1 MCKTAY
7 DVIIIG
13 AGPAGLSTAINL
25 FERGVTDV
33 LVVERAKFPRYK
45 CCAGYI
51 TKKTCKEYEKLG
63 LDIRSCN
70 YSLIKDF
77 NVLYKFRKKI
87 NIENKF
93 LYTNRFIERVELDN
107 AFFEL
112 AAAKGIEVRENLS
125 IREHSLENNCVTLSD
140 GKAYSYN
147 YLVFADGTTSFG
159 NRYRKNKKCNIA
171 MQLTFESDMPEAIDI
186 HFGITRRGY
195 GWVSTYGGVTNIGLT
210 DVYKTGSKDYAKV
223 FKEFT
228 EKLGVCVDIKD
239 LKAAFTPIGVR
250 KAVLGS
256 NVYFV
261 GDAAGACDP
270 LTLSGLRYGLESGK
284 YCAEAILRSKPKYYK
299 KYLRK
304 LKIRF
309 AFMKTMQKVFYLKC
323 VMFLTF
329 NVLCTCFGKMVER
342 VFNNF
347 FVNKK

>member
-1 MCKTAY
+1 MSKTAY

-25 FERGVTDV
+25 LERGITDV
-33 LVVERAKFPRYK
+33 LVVERAEFPRYK

-51 TKKTCKEYEKLG
+51 TNKTCKEYEKLG
-63 LDIRSCN
+63 LDICDCN

-77 NVLYKFRKKI
+77 NVLYKFHKKI

-107 AFFEL
+107 AFFKL
-112 AAAKGIEVRENLS
+112 SVSKGIEVRENLS
-125 IREHSLENNCVTLSD
+125 ICEHCIENSTVTLSD
-140 GKAYSYN
+140 GNTYSYN
-147 YLVFADGTTSFG
+147 YLVFADGTKSYG
-159 NRYRKNKKCNIA
+159 SRYRKNKKCNIA
-171 MQLTFESDMPEAIDI
+171 MQLTFKSNIPEAIDI
-186 HFGITRRGY
+186 HFGITKRGY
-195 GWVSTYGGVTNIGLT
+195 GWVSSYGGVTNIGLT
-210 DVYKTGSKDYAKV
+210 DVYKTGSKDYGKI

-228 EKLGVCVDIKD
+228 EKLEIYVDIKN

-250 KAVLGS
+250 KPILAS

-261 GDAAGACDP
+261 GDAVGACDP

-284 YCAEAILRSKPKYYK
+284 YCAEAISRSKPKCYK
-299 KYLRK
+299 RYLRK

-309 AFMKTMQKVFYLKC
+309 AFMKAMQRIFYLKC

-329 NVLCTCFGKMVER
+329 NVLCTCFGRMVER